1 MMVAVHTLLESLNS
15 SHKVVARDSSQSLT
29 ADMLSAS
36 CTKLARELSAQNIK
50 VLALHGDNSINWMII
65 DLACQIAGVCLIP
78 VPTFFSTEQIA
89 HVFTTVPVDAVM
101 SEQPDFFIPMLAGRD
116 WKNTNTSV
124 GRYSLLL
131 LDAAEQ
137 DISLPENTGKIT
149 FTSGSTGRPKGVCLS
164 NQQLIKQAQALA
176 EAVGLKQ
183 PRHLCL
189 LPLSTLL
196 ENVGGIYAPLLAG
209 GEIILPSLSEIGFEG
224 SSSLNPQAFVD
235 IITSNRPDSIILTP
249 QLLTVLVSAAGSG
262 WQPPSSLKFVAV
274 GGGKVSRKVLVQSH
288 QLGIPAYE
296 GYGLSECASV
306 VCLNSDRFHR
316 DGSCGKPLSHL
327 TIEIEDGEIVISGNV
342 MLGYVGE
349 PTSWGKNRIF
359 TGDLGSIDADGYLQ
373 ISGRKKNLLIS
384 SYGRNINPE
393 WVESELLAQ
402 PTIAECVVFGEAKP
416 YCIALV
422 SPRNPDE
429 SRDSL
434 QHSIDQTNAQ
444 LPDYA
449 RVRRWQRLPGTLRSQ
464 GDLMTDNGR
473 PKREAI
479 AARYAQLIE
488 SLYPHHIT
496 ENQ

>member
-1 MMVAVHTLLESLNS
+1 MVAVHTLLKSLHS
-15 SHKVVARDSSQSLT
+15 PQKVVARGSGESLT
-29 ADMLSAS
+29 AEMLLANCSR
-36 CTKLARELSAQNIK
+36 LARELSEQKIT
-50 VLALHGDNSINWMII
+50 VLALHGDNSIDWMIV
-65 DLACQIAGVCLIP
+65 DLACQLADVCLIP
-78 VPTFFSTEQIA
+78 VPTFFSSAQIA
-89 HVFTTVPVDAVM
+89 HVFSTVPVDAIM
-101 SEQPDFFIPMLAGRD
+101 SEQPDIFIPMLPGRER
-116 WKNTNTSV
+116 KNTGTSID
-124 GRYSLLL
+124 RYSLILL
-131 LDAAEQ
+131 GAADQ
-137 DISLPENTGKIT
+137 NIRLPENTGKIT

-176 EAVGLKQ
+176 EAVGLQQ

-209 GEIILPSLSEIGFEG
+209 GEIILPGLAEIGFEG
-224 SSSLNPQAFVD
+224 SSSLDSQAFVD
-235 IITSNRPDSIILTP
+235 IIKSNRPDSIILTP
-249 QLLTVLVSAAGSG
+249 QLLAVLVSAAGSG
-262 WQPPSSLKFVAV
+262 WQSPSSLKFVAV
-274 GGGKVSRKVLVQSH
+274 GGGKVSRKLLAQSH

-306 VCLNSDRFHR
+306 VCLNSATDQK

-327 TIEIEDGEIVISGNV
+327 SIEIEDGEIVISGNA

-349 PTSWGKNRIF
+349 PSSWGKERIF
-359 TGDLGSIDADGYLQ
+359 TGDLGSVDADGYLQ

-393 WVESELLAQ
+393 WVESELLTQ
-402 PTIAECVVFGEAKP
+402 PAIVECVVFGEARP
-416 YCIALV
+416 YCVALV
-422 SPRNPDE
+422 SAGCADE
-429 SRDSL
+429 STDSL
-434 QHSIDQTNAQ
+434 QRSIDEINSQ

-449 RVRRWQRLPGTLRSQ
+449 RVRKWQRLPEMLCTQ
-464 GDLMTDNGR
+464 ADLMTANGR

-488 SLYPHHIT
+488 SLYPPEAM

>member
-1 MMVAVHTLLESLNS
+1 MVAVHTLLESLNS
-15 SHKVVARDSSQSLT
+15 PQKIVARGSSESLT
-29 ADMLSAS
+29 AEMLLAR
-36 CTKLARELSAQNIK
+36 CTRLARELSEQNIT
-50 VLALHGDNSINWMII
+50 VLALHGDNSIDWMIL
-65 DLACQIAGVCLIP
+65 DFACQLADVCLIP
-78 VPTFFSTEQIA
+78 VPTFFSTEQIE
-89 HVFTTVPVDAVM
+89 HVFTTVPVDAIM
-101 SEQPDFFIPMLAGRD
+101 SEQPDIFFPMLPGRD
-116 WKNTNTSV
+116 RKNTSTSI
-124 GRYSLLL
+124 GRYRLMLLG
-131 LDAAEQ
+131 AAEN

-164 NQQLIKQAQALA
+164 NQQLIKHARALV
-176 EAVGLKQ
+176 EAVGLQQ

-196 ENVGGIYAPLLAG
+196 ENVGGVYAPLLAG

-224 SSSLNPQAFVD
+224 SSSLNPQVFVD
-235 IITSNRPDSIILTP
+235 IIKRYRPDSIILTP
-249 QLLTVLVSAAGSG
+249 QLLTVLVSAAKAG

-274 GGGKVSRKVLVQSH
+274 GGGKVSRKLLTQSH

-306 VCLNSDRFHR
+306 VCLNSAANQK

-327 TIEIEDGEIVISGNV
+327 TIEIEDGEIVVSGNA

-349 PTSWGKNRIF
+349 PSSWGKERVF
-359 TGDLGSIDADGYLQ
+359 TGDLGSVDADGFLQ

-402 PTIAECVVFGEAKP
+402 PAIAECVVFGEARP
-416 YCIALV
+416 YCVALV
-422 SPRNPDE
+422 SAGRADE
-429 SRDSL
+429 STDSL
-434 QHSIDQTNAQ
+434 QRIIDETNSQ

-449 RVRRWQRLPGTLRSQ
+449 RVKKWQRLPRMLCTQ
-464 GDLMTDNGR
+464 DDLMTDNGR
-473 PKREAI
+473 PRRAAI

-488 SLYPHHIT
+488 SLYPHQTT